1 MGRTT
6 LCGFSFFLWKNK
18 NVINLNLQL
27 KEIQQNP
34 KKVWEELIKKQL
46 EVEETMAEFMNDEVQ
61 MKLKKLK
68 NHRQE
73 MASTFESSN
82 KVN

>member
-1 MGRTT
+1 M
-6 LCGFSFFLWKNK
+6 
-18 NVINLNLQL
+18 INLNLQL
-27 KEIQQNP
+27 KEIKQNY
-34 KKVWEELIKKQL
+34 KKVWEELIEKRL
-46 EVEETMAEFMNDEVQ
+46 EVKKTMVEFMNDKVQ